1 MNFGDNLLDD
11 SGVLEGEEARS
22 DFSTKKSSMTTSI
35 SLSAI
40 VGMCTLHP
48 GVGGLAHRFGL
59 I

>member
-40 VGMCTLHP
+40 AGTVCVLL
-48 GVGGLAHRFGL
+48 VA
-59 I
+59 

>member
-22 DFSTKKSSMTTSI
+22 DSSTKKSSMTTSI

-40 VGMCTLHP
+40 AGTVCVYHV
-48 GVGGLAHRFGL
+48 GVGGPAHRFG
-59 I
+59 

>member
-22 DFSTKKSSMTTSI
+22 DFETKKSSLTTSI

-40 VGMCTLHP
+40 AGTVCVLHV
-48 GVGGLAHRFGL
+48 GVGGPAHRFG
-59 I
+59 